1 MFFEVLGLL
10 ERYHPRRQLRMQLAR
25 IMVLNLLNLY
35 ALIFALFDKISKM
48 SEDSQCQKRNIS
60 NQFKSKILAMRAA
73 NAGFDSKH
81 LLNDNDGYDMYT
93 GSDFYTESY
102 LSSTL
107 PDITTAVIEN
117 TTRCYQ
123 IAVSCMKPTTFNQT
137 LITSMFIM
145 NLTSTMLPEY
155 MGNRTNPL
163 FLNYDDANMTN
174 LYEDYDLFD
183 NSTDGLYNWM
193 GNLTDYSNR
202 SMTDANATRRFK
214 REYDYDDDASNE
226 IREANFYNA
235 ISDFY
240 ANLQDGTNGTT
251 SFYGNVS
258 DIYATIST
266 IIDNITST
274 SWSDENIT
282 DYERKCWLNVG
293 IVNLSLYTNFLAIS
307 IEFFFSSRLSMICR
321 FFLCTN
327 FYFWPTIGSCYH
339 IYELSH
345 LNLNSD
351 FKTQNS
357 RMNFSHLF
365 SLIFQ
370 FPLF

>member
-35 ALIFALFDKISKM
+35 ALIFALFDKISSM
-48 SEDSQCQKRNIS
+48 SDTLQCLKQNFS
-60 NQFKSKILAMRAA
+60 KSRDESMLTGHST
-73 NAGFDSKH
+73 NSGFGFKH
-81 LLNDNDGYDMYT
+81 LLNDSDGEDMFT

-107 PDITTAVIEN
+107 PDITTVVIEN

-123 IAVSCMKPTTFNQT
+123 IAVSCIPTTTTFNQT
-137 LITSMFIM
+137 FITSMFLM

-155 MGNRTNPL
+155 MGNRTNTT
-163 FLNYDDANMTN
+163 FLNYDDFNVTN
-174 LYEDYDLFD
+174 LNEDYDLFD
-183 NSTDGLYNWM
+183 NSTDGMYNWM
-193 GNLTDYSNR
+193 GNLTDYTNLT
-202 SMTDANATRRFK
+202 MTDANATRRFK

-235 ISDFY
+235 ISDYY

-251 SFYGNVS
+251 NLYGNVS

-274 SWSDENIT
+274 SSSDENIT
-282 DYERKCWLNVG
+282 DYERKCWLNAG
-293 IVNLSLYTNFLAIS
+293 IVNLSLYEFLAIS
-307 IEFFFSSRLSMICR
+307 EAISI
-321 FFLCTN
+321 
-327 FYFWPTIGSCYH
+327 
-339 IYELSH
+339 
-345 LNLNSD
+345 
-351 FKTQNS
+351 KKK
-357 RMNFSHLF
+357 
-365 SLIFQ
+365 FQ
-370 FPLF
+370 